1 MKKKTAIIWCIIFF
15 LLGLAPGYIMT
26 TVKIDSYKILV
37 HKKQKEI
44 DALEKRIDEFI
55 KEIEELKK

>member
-1 MKKKTAIIWCIIFF
+1 MKRMKIILLCIIFF
-15 LLGLAPGYIMT
+15 LMGLAPGYIMT

-37 HKKQKEI
+37 ERKEKEI
-44 DALEKRIDEFI
+44 QALERRIDEFV

>member
-1 MKKKTAIIWCIIFF
+1 M
-15 LLGLAPGYIMT
+15 GLAPGYIMT

-37 HKKQKEI
+37 ERKEKEI
-44 DALEKRIDEFI
+44 QLLERRIDEFV

>member
-1 MKKKTAIIWCIIFF
+1 MKRTKIILLCIIFF
-15 LLGLAPGYIMT
+15 LTGLAPGYIMT

-37 HKKQKEI
+37 ERKEKEI
-44 DALEKRIDEFI
+44 QLLERRIDEFV